1 MIPKGYIPS
10 DGEQVTLDEPFAATL
25 DLADTTTFVST
36 YISVYT
42 TAGNIAYVNAAGVT
56 RNDYGFVGRNPIAAT
71 KVLTAGTTAAGLYF
85 SGSPTP

>member
-10 DGEQVTLDEPFAATL
+10 DGEQLVLDEAFSATL
-25 DLADTTTFVST
+25 GLSNTTTFVST

-42 TAGNIAYVNAAGVT
+42 TAGNIAYVNQAGKT
-56 RNDYGFVGRNPIAAT
+56 RNDYGFVGRNPIAAV